1 MDQSA
6 DAADTHAEAAA
17 SLASTA
23 GSPRAVGTS
32 AGAGVGGSSGE
43 PVGTSEDIVRWMSQ
57 VEGEVCSVKGSAST
71 VSAKVDGLAASF
83 ASLKDVVAA
92 ASAQVSHLEIAMQQ
106 FIDNQAAQGG
116 PSRQEDDARERL
128 LQKSQ
133 LREDAT
139 AWKKPNSRKHWFVR
153 GRIPPNIGEA
163 PADIQAFVCLLYT
176 SPSPRDAT
184 LSRMPSSA

>member
-1 MDQSA
+1 
-6 DAADTHAEAAA
+6 
-17 SLASTA
+17 
-23 GSPRAVGTS
+23 
-32 AGAGVGGSSGE
+32 
-43 PVGTSEDIVRWMSQ
+43 MSQ
-57 VEGEVCSVKGSAST
+57 VEGEVCSVKGSVST
-71 VSAKVDGLAASF
+71 VSAKVDSLAASF

-116 PSRQEDDARERL
+116 PSRQGGDARERL

-133 LREDAT
+133 LSEDAA

-163 PADIQAFVCLLYT
+163 PADIRAFVGEGVQVTARVAAQLRSLSDFDVAQYGPRSHGDFIPDIMIADRLECLRSALVAILT
-176 SPSPRDAT
+176 IG
-184 LSRMPSSA
+184 LSSDIADDVPCF